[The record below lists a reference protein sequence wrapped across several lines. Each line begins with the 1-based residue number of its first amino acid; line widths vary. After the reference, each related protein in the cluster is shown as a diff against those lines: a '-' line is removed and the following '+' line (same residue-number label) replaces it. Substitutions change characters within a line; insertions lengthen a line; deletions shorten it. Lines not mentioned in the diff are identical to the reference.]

1 MEKTDWLHE
10 KADVGQPFEY
20 QTPVEM
26 VKAGKFVTIAAPM
39 VRYSKYVLII
49 QSTAGIWEKYKNSLF
64 NFK

>member
-10 KADVGQPFEY
+10 KADDGQPFEY

-39 VRYSKYVLII
+39 VRYSKYVVLII
-49 QSTAGIWEKYKNSLF
+49 QATDGI
-64 NFK
+64 